1 VFVCILVNVGVGAG
15 REAGGLVLV
24 REDARDL
31 YDGLTSGGGLAMVAV
46 SAAFGALT
54 LWLLWTNRFE
64 FARYTSGIAVGAIL
78 AGWVLAQRPDFLPGE
93 LSLQDA
99 AAGNSTLVA
108 TLVVLVLALLVIV
121 PAIAVLFR
129 LTLEGR
135 LPEQFHPIVTVDDR
149 RDR

>member
-1 VFVCILVNVGVGAG
+1 
-15 REAGGLVLV
+15 
-24 REDARDL
+24 
-31 YDGLTSGGGLAMVAV
+31 VAV

-99 AAGNSTLVA
+99 AAGNSTLV
-108 TLVVLVLALLVIV
+108 VLVLALLVIV

>member
-1 VFVCILVNVGVGAG
+1 
-15 REAGGLVLV
+15 
-24 REDARDL
+24 
-31 YDGLTSGGGLAMVAV
+31 VAV

>member
-1 VFVCILVNVGVGAG
+1 
-15 REAGGLVLV
+15 
-24 REDARDL
+24 
-31 YDGLTSGGGLAMVAV
+31 MVAV

-78 AGWVLAQRPDFLPGE
+78 AGWVLAQRPDFLPGK

-99 AAGNSTLVA
+99 AAGNS